1 MADELFP
8 KQQGEYLMG
17 EDSVDMRM
25 EVDAVAEG
33 LDHSHHSWHDLKACG
48 CVQEFHKCAH
58 RRETKRIEEPLEIIE
73 EHPVENR
80 VFRMTLAVDPCH
92 GREDDSQNGPDY
104 GRRPCTPDVPGM
116 IESAN
121 LSKNVNK
128 R

>member
-1 MADELFP
+1 MPLRVFLAIRGSRLRGWAF
-8 KQQGEYLMG
+8 
-17 EDSVDMRM
+17 
-25 EVDAVAEG
+25 
-33 LDHSHHSWHDLKACG
+33 
-48 CVQEFHKCAH
+48 KC
-58 RRETKRIEEPLEIIE
+58 TEIIE